1 MTLSES
7 ERLETAPTQC
17 SGEED
22 SLVCYCHRLTT
33 GMLKSVHAKLG
44 SLKAVE
50 DATGAGKAC
59 TGCKVILQSLFG
71 EAASDDYHLD
81 ESPVVGSTCKKPG
94 NRLMKGFIVADGN
107 LESTVYSSNGI
118 APQLGNCDADTP
130 IEYLLLDHRGV
141 PVLHRKSTLKTN
153 QTFVF
158 DTRKEDF
165 PRPFYGQFMLIFGR
179 SNYGASRFN
188 IYWGNKNSVSATH
201 ENSNTGR
208 PRVVL
213 PLAVDRK
220 FLAGSSK
227 IHLGLMNPHQATIK
241 FSITARDLDTQGEI
255 TWETELPQYC
265 SMWVNASD
273 YLFKPALEAR
283 PDSRFV
289 IEVRSKTDMHNAI
302 SVYFFLHNQ
311 ENDLWTVNHL

>member
-1 MTLSES
+1 MTGPEPQNSGTN
-7 ERLETAPTQC
+7 TAQSVTD
-17 SGEED
+17 ED
-22 SLVCYCHRLTT
+22 SLVCYCRRLTT
-33 GMLKSVHAKLG
+33 GMLKSMHSKLG

-50 DATGAGKAC
+50 DATGAGKSC
-59 TGCKVILQSLFG
+59 GGCKVILQALFR
-71 EAASDDYHLD
+71 EAASNDYNLE
-81 ESPVVGSTCKKPG
+81 ESPLVGSACKKPG

-118 APQLGNCDADTP
+118 APQLGACDADTP

-141 PVLHRKSTLKTN
+141 PLLHRQGILKTN

-158 DTRKEDF
+158 DTRKEEL

-201 ENSNTGR
+201 ENSSTGR
-208 PRVVL
+208 PRVIL
-213 PLAVDRK
+213 PLAVDKR

-227 IHLGLMNPHQATIK
+227 IYLGLMNPHQAAIK
-241 FSITARDLDTQGEI
+241 FSITARDLDAQGEMV
-255 TWETELPQYC
+255 WESELPQFC
-265 SMWVNASD
+265 STWIDASSH
-273 YLFKPALEAR
+273 LFKPALDTR
-283 PDSRFV
+283 PDARFV
-289 IEVRSKTDMHNAI
+289 IEVKSKTDMHHAI

-311 ENDLWTVNHL
+311 ESDLWTVNHL